1 MQKIPE
7 GFTIGHWTDAR
18 ARTGC
23 TVVLCPPRTTGGCD
37 VRGSSPG
44 TRETALLESEK
55 KMEEVHALL
64 LAGGSAFGLSAADGL
79 MRFLEERG
87 RGYGTPWGVVPIVPG
102 AVVYDLNVGSASVRP
117 TADSGYQAARA
128 AAGPPVAEGPV
139 GAGTGATVG
148 KWGGLELSMPG
159 GFGLFS
165 LETGGVILCAASVV
179 NALGDIVD
187 ERGMILAGARA
198 RDGSWLGPMDP
209 LRPLSRSPVGTN
221 TVLVAL
227 MTNALLSK
235 VEANRVAMRAH
246 DGMARAVTPAHT
258 SYDGDTVFCLA
269 SGPVRADLD
278 LVAEMGAQATAM
290 SIRRA
295 VTASAS
301 TERAGADDRRTV

>member
-7 GFTIGHWTDAR
+7 GFSIGHWTDVH

-23 TVVLCPPRTTGGCD
+23 TVILCPPRTTGGCD

-64 LAGGSAFGLSAADGL
+64 LAGGSAFGLSAADGI

-87 RGYGTPWGVVPIVPG
+87 NGYRTPWGVVPIVPG
-102 AVVYDLNVGSASVRP
+102 AVVFDLNVGSASVRP
-117 TADSGYQAARA
+117 TAESGYQAARTA
-128 AAGPPVAEGPV
+128 SHAHVAEGPV

-148 KWGGLELSMPG
+148 KWGGLEFSMRG

-165 LETGGVILCAASVV
+165 LEMRGLIVCAASVV
-179 NALGDIVD
+179 NALGDILD
-187 ERGMILAGARA
+187 DRGNVLAGARA
-198 RDGSWLGPMDP
+198 GDGSWLGGKDP
-209 LRPLSRSPVGTN
+209 LRPLSGSPLPTN
-221 TVLVAL
+221 TVLAVL

-246 DGMARAVTPAHT
+246 DGMARAVTPSHT

-269 SGPVRADLD
+269 SGPVKADID
-278 LVAEMGAQATAM
+278 LVSEMGTQATAM

-295 VTASAS
+295 VTVSAG
-301 TERAGADDRRTV
+301 T